1 MIGQLK
7 KIIKKSKTFIIL
19 YHILDNWLTKR
30 KFKAGKVEANKGT
43 THSNKDLSISLAY
56 INEVFNDYLKYS
68 DISIDT
74 LHNKKILE
82 IGPGDNLG
90 VALKF
95 LIAGAKKVISL
106 DKFFSIRDTEQEANI
121 YQALRENLN
130 DNEKQIFDEIIKF
143 DNKIEINSEKL
154 SYVYG
159 TGIEE
164 AENVLEPESFDFI
177 ISRAVFEHL
186 YDTDI
191 AFSIM
196 DKLLVS
202 GGYMLH
208 KIDLRDHG
216 LFTSGGL
223 HPLTFLTISDSIYK
237 LMSYDSGKPNRKL
250 INYYKEKL
258 DELNYDT
265 KILITHILG
274 VKNEIIPHKN
284 KIEFG
289 IDYSDKTNSLL
300 SEIRMKLQDKFKNI
314 TDEEL
319 MVSGIFIIARKP

>member
-1 MIGQLK
+1 
-7 KIIKKSKTFIIL
+7 
-19 YHILDNWLTKR
+19 
-30 KFKAGKVEANKGT
+30 
-43 THSNKDLSISLAY
+43 
-56 INEVFNDYLKYS
+56 
-68 DISIDT
+68 
-74 LHNKKILE
+74 
-82 IGPGDNLG
+82 
-90 VALKF
+90 
-95 LIAGAKKVISL
+95 
-106 DKFFSIRDTEQEANI
+106 
-121 YQALRENLN
+121 
-130 DNEKQIFDEIIKF
+130 
-143 DNKIEINSEKL
+143 
-154 SYVYG
+154 
-159 TGIEE
+159 
-164 AENVLEPESFDFI
+164 
-177 ISRAVFEHL
+177 
-186 YDTDI
+186 
-191 AFSIM
+191 M